1 MGKLYIYIAFIMLN
15 IKINS
20 KDPDDIFEVH
30 KNLRFCGAD
39 HLSQNL
45 KLPPKNDIKIN
56 NIRSLTTKE
65 YKPIRIF
72 VETTFLEYQ
81 GNNNINLI
89 EQVPIIKNALNKAV
103 EGIKGLINVEDNSPY
118 EEIKLKPRK
127 LKTKLFFG
135 RSKLDIVNENVI
147 NENIE
152 SEIKE
157 NQEDKKE
164 EIKTDAQPNIENKE
178 LISNKEIVEEVI
190 GENYK
195 EDILKEE
202 KEQKGNKEEK
212 DGNLQEKQEII
223 NKEIEKKEI

>member
-1 MGKLYIYIAFIMLN
+1 MKENEKKEGTEPKVVINGVN
-15 IKINS
+15 ILSEDKSEEEKS
-20 KDPDDIFEVH
+20 KKKSGIIF
-30 KNLRFCGAD
+30 K
-39 HLSQNL
+39 
-45 KLPPKNDIKIN
+45 K
-56 NIRSLTTKE
+56 
-65 YKPIRIF
+65 
-72 VETTFLEYQ
+72 
-81 GNNNINLI
+81 
-89 EQVPIIKNALNKAV
+89 
-103 EGIKGLINVEDNSPY
+103 LINVEDNSPY